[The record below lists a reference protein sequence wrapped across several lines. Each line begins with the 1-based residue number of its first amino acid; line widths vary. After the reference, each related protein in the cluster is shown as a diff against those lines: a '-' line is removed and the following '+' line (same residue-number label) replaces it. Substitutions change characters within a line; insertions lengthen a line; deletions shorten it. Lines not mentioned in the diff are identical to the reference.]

1 MMSSKKIKELAKEG
15 DKKISKEAVN
25 ELKKYL
31 LKIASSKII
40 SASKNADLNG
50 RIIIN
55 LEDIKK
61 TFNGWLFL
69 LNPNMILVENGGF
82 NNA

>member
-1 MMSSKKIKELAKEG
+1 MISSKKIKELAKKG

-31 LKIASSKII
+31 LKAACSRII

-50 RIIIN
+50 RKIIK

-61 TFNGWLFL
+61 TFND
-69 LNPNMILVENGGF
+69 
-82 NNA
+82 